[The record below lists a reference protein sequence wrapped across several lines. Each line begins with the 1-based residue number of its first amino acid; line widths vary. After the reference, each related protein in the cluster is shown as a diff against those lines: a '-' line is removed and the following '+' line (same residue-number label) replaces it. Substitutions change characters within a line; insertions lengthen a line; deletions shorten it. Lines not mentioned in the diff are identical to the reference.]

1 MSIEGVEG
9 SSAEAVYS
17 YAEIPVEEN
26 LFEQTAPSE
35 EFTGPSDNL
44 AMLRAEEQLMRG
56 QKAQAP
62 ILHSL
67 SPIQQKTLDSILA
80 QPPSAARDDQL
91 EGLIDK
97 VLDNFDKPDT
107 NSDLLL
113 QDLKLLLQYFES
125 EERQSLNG
133 WSIYG
138 IQIYLKPQHVEK
150 TVEEAL
156 SWISRSQD
164 SFFKLTEVT
173 ILAQIL
179 ISFEGYGIFSTSES
193 RNSLIKA
200 NELIAE
206 KLEQLEG

>member
-1 MSIEGVEG
+1 MSIEGIEG
-9 SSAEAVYS
+9 SCAEAVYS

-26 LFEQTAPSE
+26 LFEQTVPSE
-35 EFTGPSDNL
+35 EFTSPSDNL

-62 ILHSL
+62 ILRSL

-80 QPPSAARDDQL
+80 QPLSAARDDQL
-91 EGLIDK
+91 EGLIEN
-97 VLDNFDKPDT
+97 VLNNVEEPGT

-133 WSIYG
+133 WWIYG
-138 IQIYLKPQHVEK
+138 IQIFLEPEHVEK

-156 SWISRSQD
+156 SWISRRED
-164 SFFKLTEVT
+164 TLTDVI
-173 ILAQIL
+173 ILDQIL
-179 ISFEGYGIFSTSES
+179 LKFDSYGIFDTSES
-193 RNSLIKA
+193 RNSLLKA
-200 NELIAE
+200 DELIQE
-206 KLEQLEG
+206 FTDRERKS